1 MRISDWSSDVCSSD
15 LEICGRCGKAPISGE
30 RADLGYLDFD
40 DLLHRRS
47 LSRKLRSS
55 QPDRP
60 TQETEQRQNDDG
72 QPPASPN
79 RQTPAKQAGAAIQR
93 SEEHTSALQSLMRTS
108 YAVSCLK
115 QQTINPPICSPT

>member
-15 LEICGRCGKAPISGE
+15 LEICGRCGKAPNSGE

-55 QPDRP
+55 EPDRP
-60 TQETEQRQNDDG
+60 TQETEQRKNDDG

-79 RQTPAKQAGAAIQR
+79 RQNPAKQAVAAIQNR
-93 SEEHTSALQSLMRTS
+93 YDDQRPEDEKNRLSEQHQKDKVKRKAKTTS
-108 YAVSCLK
+108 
-115 QQTINPPICSPT
+115 

>member
-79 RQTPAKQAGAAIQR
+79 RQNPAKKAGAAIQHR
-93 SEEHTSALQSLMRTS
+93 CDNHRPEDEENLLSEKSDGHTTEH
-108 YAVSCLK
+108 K
-115 QQTINPPICSPT
+115 QLIR